1 MPNRSGVIM
10 MMGET
15 VLGYRNDI
23 DPTKQEQECSFA
35 QEILVNPASASPV
48 KTFLLFHA
56 TAAHMRDLKFS
67 HRRG

>member
-1 MPNRSGVIM
+1 MPTRSGVIM

-35 QEILVNPASASPV
+35 QEIVVNPASASPV
-48 KTFLLFHA
+48 KTFLPFRA
-56 TAAHMRDLKFS
+56 TTAHMRDLKFS
-67 HRRG
+67 HQRG